1 MKLINLYDL
10 LTEYSPMDVLLSSE
24 RCAPDPN
31 SFPKSFA
38 RDLMYVP
45 LLQQTEN
52 SISGKFMDVIVK
64 S

>member
-1 MKLINLYDL
+1 
-10 LTEYSPMDVLLSSE
+10 MDVLLSSE
-24 RCAPDPN
+24 RCAPEPN

-52 SISGKFMDVIVK
+52 SISGKFIDVIVK